1 MEEASIENKEPAEVP
16 SNRWWQIAKEVIRTD
31 IKSDIKFAKRSW
43 KFTDVLYMRYE
54 GNRRFK

>member
-16 SNRWWQIAKEVIRTD
+16 SNRWWRIAKEV

-43 KFTDVLYMRYE
+43 RFTDVLYMRYE